1 MPREK
6 EAYLD
11 NLAAIREA
19 YPERNN
25 LTAKEVSR
33 YLHKTPNTV
42 RRQIPGFKIGV
53 GYSVYTFARDLS

>member
-42 RRQIPGFKIGV
+42 RRQIPGFKKGV
-53 GYSVYTFARDLS
+53 GYSVYTLARYLS